1 MDQKRVP
8 TKRVPTSRERRM
20 LDLAAKQASTSSFP
34 SFKHGAVLAKGA
46 SVLNLGVNK
55 NQFNSFGK
63 YKYRSCE
70 DIRFMKEPW
79 HATMHAELG
88 CILGVDR
95 ESTSGSTVYVVRVNP
110 LGVWRMSKP
119 CCMCQSAMRYV
130 GIRRVVY
137 SVDEKHI
144 GEMKL

>member
-1 MDQKRVP
+1 MKGQERQKITT

-20 LDLAAKQASTSSFP
+20 LDLAAKQASTSNFP
-34 SFKHGAVLAKGA
+34 SFKHGAVLAKGS

-55 NQFNSFGK
+55 NRFNSFAA
-63 YKYRSCE
+63 
-70 DIRFMKEPW
+70 RFMKEPW

-144 GEMKL
+144 GEIKL